1 MTPHVR
7 VLFKPFIMGFG
18 GRGGGEGSSRPDE
31 GGSKEKKKVKLS
43 ADDVLRIVAQH
54 RKQVSNNPNWKKIPR
69 LLDKFSKEQL
79 KALSFIKG
87 LKYLTDS
94 NLIAS
99 YEAAEDERRKWF
111 DKNPDW
117 TFEANVDSGKLEV
130 LSYMTPVDIHGET
143 TELHNKQEAFIKMMG
158 TPEGVQAL
166 VAYDEMI
173 CVLLSK
179 IFTQT
184 SSLSMLKGFNEVK
197 MVVGDSTTVL
207 PDVINYVTAVVEVH
221 SKVEDRIVDEEVKQV
236 IESLNENL
244 KRVCPNLAVYMELH
258 SNDKDLTLEEWI
270 SVMVD
275 KAEEKAKSTD
285 VFSDWEARSKGVD
298 KGLTDAQLKEL
309 SDLRK
314 EVAQL
319 RKENTQLKKHPKP
332 SDPSTSAAP
341 FSRTACHKCGLEGH
355 KKDSCPNK
363 AAPQPTQP
371 AKLASPAPA
380 KTSRKVNFVQLKEEL
395 EGKVEQAAR
404 RAAEAAVS
412 EMEKRGFSKK
422 T

>member
-1 MTPHVR
+1 MVNE
-7 VLFKPFIMGFG
+7 
-18 GRGGGEGSSRPDE
+18 EGARPDE

-54 RKQVSNNPNWKKIPR
+54 RKQVSNNPNWKKMPR

-94 NLIAS
+94 SLIAS

-244 KRVCPNLAVYMELH
+244 KRVCPNLAVYMELM

-395 EGKVEQAAR
+395 EEKVEQAAR
-404 RAAEAAVS
+404 RAAETAVS

>member
-1 MTPHVR
+1 VR
-7 VLFKPFIMGFG
+7 VLIKPFIMGFGG

-31 GGSKEKKKVKLS
+31 GGSKGKKAKLS
-43 ADDVLRIVAQH
+43 ADDIHRIIALH
-54 RKQVSNNPNWKKIPR
+54 RKQVTNNPNWKKIPR
-69 LLDKFSKEQL
+69 LLDRFSKEQL
-79 KALSFIKG
+79 KALSFIKE
-87 LKYLTDS
+87 LKYWTDPG
-94 NLIAS
+94 LIAL
-99 YEAAEDERRKWF
+99 YEAAEVERRKWF

-117 TFEANVDSGKLEV
+117 TFEANVDSNKLEV
-130 LSYMTPVDIHGET
+130 LSYTTPVDIYGET
-143 TELHNKQEAFIKMMG
+143 TELHNKSENFIKMMG
-158 TPEGVQAL
+158 TPEGVQTL

-179 IFTQT
+179 VFTQT
-184 SSLSMLKGFNEVK
+184 SSLSMLKGFDSVK
-197 MVVGDSTTVL
+197 MSVGDSTTVL
-207 PDVINYVTAVVEVH
+207 QDVFNYVTALVEVH
-221 SKVEDRIVDEEVKQV
+221 SKVEHRITNEEVKQV

-244 KRVCPNLAVYMELH
+244 KRVCPNLAVYMELM
-258 SNDKDLTLEEWI
+258 SNDKDLTMEEWI

-285 VFSDWEARSKGVD
+285 VFSDWEAKSKGAD
-298 KGLTDAQLKEL
+298 KGLSEAQLKEL
-309 SDLRK
+309 GDLRK

-319 RKENTQLKKHPKP
+319 RKENNQLKRHPKP

-363 AAPQPTQP
+363 AAPQSTQP
-371 AKLASPAPA
+371 AKLTSPAPA
-380 KTSRKVNFVQLKEEL
+380 KASRKVSFAKLKEEL
-395 EGKVEQAAR
+395 EQELEQKVEQRIGA
-404 RAAEAAVS
+404 

>member
-1 MTPHVR
+1 
-7 VLFKPFIMGFG
+7 
-18 GRGGGEGSSRPDE
+18 
-31 GGSKEKKKVKLS
+31 
-43 ADDVLRIVAQH
+43 
-54 RKQVSNNPNWKKIPR
+54 
-69 LLDKFSKEQL
+69 
-79 KALSFIKG
+79 
-87 LKYLTDS
+87 
-94 NLIAS
+94 
-99 YEAAEDERRKWF
+99 
-111 DKNPDW
+111 
-117 TFEANVDSGKLEV
+117 
-130 LSYMTPVDIHGET
+130 
-143 TELHNKQEAFIKMMG
+143 
-158 TPEGVQAL
+158 
-166 VAYDEMI
+166 
-173 CVLLSK
+173 
-179 IFTQT
+179 
-184 SSLSMLKGFNEVK
+184 

-221 SKVEDRIVDEEVKQV
+221 SKVSHRIVDEEVKQV

-244 KRVCPNLAVYMELH
+244 KRVCPNLAVYMELM

-314 EVAQL
+314 ENAQL
-319 RKENTQLKKHPKP
+319 KKENTQLKKHPKP

-395 EGKVEQAAR
+395 EDKVEQAAR

>member
-1 MTPHVR
+1 M
-7 VLFKPFIMGFG
+7 
-18 GRGGGEGSSRPDE
+18 
-31 GGSKEKKKVKLS
+31 
-43 ADDVLRIVAQH
+43 
-54 RKQVSNNPNWKKIPR
+54 
-69 LLDKFSKEQL
+69 
-79 KALSFIKG
+79 
-87 LKYLTDS
+87 
-94 NLIAS
+94 
-99 YEAAEDERRKWF
+99 
-111 DKNPDW
+111 
-117 TFEANVDSGKLEV
+117 
-130 LSYMTPVDIHGET
+130 
-143 TELHNKQEAFIKMMG
+143 
-158 TPEGVQAL
+158 

-221 SKVEDRIVDEEVKQV
+221 LKVEHRIVDEEVKQV

-275 KAEEKAKSTD
+275 RAEEKAKSTD

-404 RAAEAAVS
+404 QAAEAVVS

>member
-1 MTPHVR
+1 
-7 VLFKPFIMGFG
+7 MGFG
-18 GRGGGEGSSRPDE
+18 GRGGRGEASESRSDDE
-31 GGSKEKKKVKLS
+31 GGSKERKKVKLS

-111 DKNPDW
+111 DKNPEW
-117 TFEANVDSGKLEV
+117 TFEANVDSDKLEV

-221 SKVEDRIVDEEVKQV
+221 SKVADRIVDEEVKQV

-258 SNDKDLTLEEWI
+258 SNDKELTLDEWI

-395 EGKVEQAAR
+395 EDKVEQAAR

>member
-1 MTPHVR
+1 VR
-7 VLFKPFIMGFG
+7 VLIKPFIMGFGG

-31 GGSKEKKKVKLS
+31 GGSKGKKAKLS
-43 ADDVLRIVAQH
+43 ADDIHRIVALH
-54 RKQVSNNPNWKKIPR
+54 RKQVTNNPNWKKIPR
-69 LLDKFSKEQL
+69 LLDRFSKEQL
-79 KALSFIKG
+79 KALSFIKE
-87 LKYLTDS
+87 LKYWTDPG
-94 NLIAS
+94 LIAL
-99 YEAAEDERRKWF
+99 YEAAEVERRKWF
-111 DKNPDW
+111 DKNPEW
-117 TFEANVDSGKLEV
+117 TFEANVDSNKLEV
-130 LSYMTPVDIHGET
+130 LSYTSPVDIHGET
-143 TELHNKQEAFIKMMG
+143 TELHNKSENFIKMMG

-179 IFTQT
+179 VFTQT
-184 SSLSMLKGFNEVK
+184 SSLSMLKGFDSVK
-197 MVVGDSTTVL
+197 MSVGDSTTVL
-207 PDVINYVTAVVEVH
+207 QDVFNYVTALVEVH
-221 SKVEDRIVDEEVKQV
+221 SKVEHRITNEEVKQV

-244 KRVCPNLAVYMELH
+244 KRVCPNLAVYMELM
-258 SNDKDLTLEEWI
+258 SNDKDLTMEEWI

-285 VFSDWEARSKGVD
+285 VFSDWEAKSKGAD
-298 KGLTDAQLKEL
+298 KGLSEAQLKEL
-309 SDLRK
+309 GDLRK

-319 RKENTQLKKHPKP
+319 RKENTQLKRHPKP

-355 KKDSCPNK
+355 KKDSCPSK
-363 AAPQPTQP
+363 AAPQSTQP

-380 KTSRKVNFVQLKEEL
+380 KASRKVNFAQLKEEL
-395 EGKVEQAAR
+395 EQELEQKVEQR
-404 RAAEAAVS
+404 IVS

>member
-7 VLFKPFIMGFG
+7 VLFKPFIMGHG

-111 DKNPDW
+111 DQNPDW

-158 TPEGVQAL
+158 TPEGAQAL

>member
-1 MTPHVR
+1 VR
-7 VLFKPFIMGFG
+7 VLFEPFIMGLGGGG
-18 GRGGGEGSSRPDE
+18 GRGEASRSDDE
-31 GGSKEKKKVKLS
+31 GGSKERKKVKLS

-143 TELHNKQEAFIKMMG
+143 TELHNKHEAFIKMMG

-244 KRVCPNLAVYMELH
+244 KRVCPNLAVYMELM

-298 KGLTDAQLKEL
+298 KGLTDAQLREL
-309 SDLRK
+309 NDLRK

>member
-1 MTPHVR
+1 MR

-18 GRGGGEGSSRPDE
+18 GRGGRGEASRSDDE
-31 GGSKEKKKVKLS
+31 GGSKERKKVKLS

-143 TELHNKQEAFIKMMG
+143 TELHNKHEAFIKMMG

-244 KRVCPNLAVYMELH
+244 KRVCPNLAVHMELM

-275 KAEEKAKSTD
+275 KAEEKA
-285 VFSDWEARSKGVD
+285 KGVD

-380 KTSRKVNFVQLKEEL
+380 KTSRKVNFVQLREEL

-404 RAAEAAVS
+404 RAAEAVVS
-412 EMEKRGFSKK
+412 EMEKRGVSKK

>member
-111 DKNPDW
+111 EKNPDW

-395 EGKVEQAAR
+395 EDKVEQAAR

>member
-1 MTPHVR
+1 MR

-298 KGLTDAQLKEL
+298 KGLTDSQLKEL

-395 EGKVEQAAR
+395 EDKVEQAAR

>member
-1 MTPHVR
+1 MR
-7 VLFKPFIMGFG
+7 VLFKPFIMGLG

-79 KALSFIKG
+79 KALSFIKE
-87 LKYLTDS
+87 LKYVTDP

-99 YEAAEDERRKWF
+99 YEAAEVERKKWF
-111 DKNPDW
+111 EKNPDW
-117 TFEANVDSGKLEV
+117 TFEANVDSDKLEV

-244 KRVCPNLAVYMELH
+244 KRVCPNLAVYMELM

-285 VFSDWEARSKGVD
+285 VFSDWEAKSKGAD
-298 KGLTDAQLKEL
+298 KGLTDAQLREL

-319 RKENTQLKKHPKP
+319 KKENTQLKKHPKP

-355 KKDSCPNK
+355 KKDSCTNK

-380 KTSRKVNFVQLKEEL
+380 KTSRKVNFIQLKEEL
-395 EGKVEQAAR
+395 EEKVEQAAR
-404 RAAEAAVS
+404 RAAETAVS

>member
-1 MTPHVR
+1 
-7 VLFKPFIMGFG
+7 MGLGGGG
-18 GRGGGEGSSRPDE
+18 GRGEASRSDDE
-31 GGSKEKKKVKLS
+31 GGSKERKKVKLS

-143 TELHNKQEAFIKMMG
+143 TELHNKHEAFIKMMG

-244 KRVCPNLAVYMELH
+244 KRVCPNLAVYMELM

-298 KGLTDAQLKEL
+298 KGLTDAQLREL
-309 SDLRK
+309 NDLRK

>member
-1 MTPHVR
+1 MR
-7 VLFKPFIMGFG
+7 VLFKPFIMGHAGRG
-18 GRGGGEGSSRPDE
+18 GRGEASRSDDE
-31 GGSKEKKKVKLS
+31 GGSKERKKVKLS

-380 KTSRKVNFVQLKEEL
+380 KTSRKVNFVQLKQEL
-395 EGKVEQAAR
+395 EDKVTVEQAAR
-404 RAAEAAVS
+404 RAAETAVS

>member
-1 MTPHVR
+1 
-7 VLFKPFIMGFG
+7 
-18 GRGGGEGSSRPDE
+18 
-31 GGSKEKKKVKLS
+31 
-43 ADDVLRIVAQH
+43 
-54 RKQVSNNPNWKKIPR
+54 
-69 LLDKFSKEQL
+69 
-79 KALSFIKG
+79 
-87 LKYLTDS
+87 
-94 NLIAS
+94 
-99 YEAAEDERRKWF
+99 
-111 DKNPDW
+111 
-117 TFEANVDSGKLEV
+117 
-130 LSYMTPVDIHGET
+130 
-143 TELHNKQEAFIKMMG
+143 
-158 TPEGVQAL
+158 
-166 VAYDEMI
+166 
-173 CVLLSK
+173 
-179 IFTQT
+179 
-184 SSLSMLKGFNEVK
+184 
-197 MVVGDSTTVL
+197 
-207 PDVINYVTAVVEVH
+207 
-221 SKVEDRIVDEEVKQV
+221 
-236 IESLNENL
+236 
-244 KRVCPNLAVYMELH
+244 
-258 SNDKDLTLEEWI
+258 
-270 SVMVD
+270 MVD

-404 RAAEAAVS
+404 RAAEAAVT